1 MKYVAPS
8 ALFLLAVSHAFG
20 QDSIKNH
27 SFHFSAFADV
37 YFHTTFPQQKP
48 FDRPDFLYNH
58 KQQYTPGINLAMAKA
73 SYKGKRLQVNVG
85 LMAGDYA
92 RYNLASEPALLRH
105 VYEAN
110 IGWKF
115 SSAISLEAGILPSH
129 IGLESAISKDALTL
143 SRSFIAENSPYYET
157 GAKLNVAFLP
167 KWTASVLL
175 LNGWQRISN
184 NNRSLAYGTQLQF
197 LPNENWL
204 INSSTFIGN
213 EQNSSQPKQLRWF
226 HNLYANYT
234 ATSKWRFAYMFD
246 IVTQQQ
252 QQWWGTALVAQ
263 HKPSTQWAIAGRAE
277 YYSDPEGVIV
287 SQYLP
292 NQFKATGASLNV
304 DFLPVQ
310 WGMLRSEWRYIQL
323 ANGTALY
330 NGVSATS
337 TFSCLLSASVWW

>member
-167 KWTASVLL
+167 NGQHRYCCSMAGNASAITIEALPMERNYSFSQMKTGLSILL
-175 LNGWQRISN
+175 LLLATNKTAANRNNYDGFTTCMPTIRPHQNGG
-184 NNRSLAYGTQLQF
+184 LLTC
-197 LPNENWL
+197 L
-204 INSSTFIGN
+204 I
-213 EQNSSQPKQLRWF
+213 
-226 HNLYANYT
+226 
-234 ATSKWRFAYMFD
+234 
-246 IVTQQQ
+246 
-252 QQWWGTALVAQ
+252 
-263 HKPSTQWAIAGRAE
+263 
-277 YYSDPEGVIV
+277 
-287 SQYLP
+287 
-292 NQFKATGASLNV
+292 
-304 DFLPVQ
+304 
-310 WGMLRSEWRYIQL
+310 
-323 ANGTALY
+323 
-330 NGVSATS
+330 
-337 TFSCLLSASVWW
+337 